1 MKLLK
6 HCRAM
11 EHRVEITTS
20 PVSLA
25 DSKTEGT
32 NPNLGGLRL
41 ARIWP
46 LPADGGIQ
54 LKLHQP

>member
-1 MKLLK
+1 
-6 HCRAM
+6 M

-41 ARIWP
+41 ARIWQ